1 VGGRLRAF
9 FLPFCLSDCLVVVLQ
24 VDNLPYEPNIDV
36 RDTVKYKEVMEQYGL
51 GPNGAIVTSLNLF
64 ATKFDQV
71 LQLIDARSREHE
83 YMLFDTP
90 GQIEVFTYSAS
101 GQIVTETVAATLPT
115 VVVRMRMPPSL
126 TYLHPPPIVQT
137 LT

>member
-1 VGGRLRAF
+1 MLGL
-9 FLPFCLSDCLVVVLQ
+9 CLQ

-36 RDTVKYKEVMEQYGL
+36 RDTVKYKEVMDQYGL

-71 LQLIDARSREHE
+71 LQLIEARSREHE

-115 VVVRMRMPPSL
+115 VVVRV
-126 TYLHPPPIVQT
+126 HPPFPWFMCAT
-137 LT
+137 SCFR

>member
-1 VGGRLRAF
+1 MRAF

-83 YMLFDTP
+83 YMVFDTP

-115 VVVRMRMPPSL
+115 VVVRMRIPPSL
-126 TYLHPPPIVQT
+126 AYLYPPPIVQT